1 MVARRKPRRTVRRRK
16 PLANRPTGQVSVP
29 RKHNLVVRFLH
40 KRMEKNKKRRQAQA
54 NRLRRL
60 DRTPITLK
68 RANKGDWSTQDAFIR
83 QQEKKASMKG
93 KWGQAFD
100 GSQYQLR
107 PSKFKVPGFA
117 PHDVEMRTRA
127 HSRAKASTWVRQ

>member
-1 MVARRKPRRTVRRRK
+1 MARRKPRRTVRRRK
-16 PLANRPTGQVSVP
+16 PLASRPTGQVSVP
-29 RKHNLVVRFLH
+29 RKHNLVARFLH
-40 KRMEKNKKRRQAQA
+40 KRMEKGKKRRQAQA

-68 RANKGDWSTQDAFIR
+68 RANKGNWSTQDAFIR
-83 QQEKKASMKG
+83 QQEKKASIKG

-107 PSKFKVPGFA
+107 PSKFRIAGLPA
-117 PHDVEMRTRA
+117 HDVEMRTRP
-127 HSRAKASTWVRQ
+127 HSRAKASSWVRQ